1 MPTYEY
7 SCETCSSLFDFD
19 QSFSEDSLTK
29 CPGKRKGGPVT
40 DACKS
45 PGKGKVAKVFGA
57 VGIAFKGD
65 GFYKNDHGAGA
76 KSKNASTAADSSS
89 SSSGSDSSSSSDG
102 SSTDSKK
109 SDTKKSESTKSES
122 TKSDSKKKS
131 SSAKA
136 KSD

>member
-19 QSFSEDSLTK
+19 QPFSDDSLTK
-29 CPGKRKGGPVT
+29 CPGKRKGGPIT
-40 DACKS
+40 DACTS

-76 KSKNASTAADSSS
+76 KSKKASTASDSSS
-89 SSSGSDSSSSSDG
+89 SSSSSETSSSSESSSSD
-102 SSTDSKK
+102 SKKSETKK
-109 SDTKKSESTKSES
+109 SDTKKSESKKSE
-122 TKSDSKKKS
+122 KS
-131 SSAKA
+131 SSTKA

>member
-29 CPGKRKGGPVT
+29 CPGKRKGGPIT
-40 DACKS
+40 DACTT

-76 KSKNASTAADSSS
+76 KSKKASTTSDSSGS
-89 SSSGSDSSSSSDG
+89 SDSSSSE
-102 SSTDSKK
+102 SSSSDSKK
-109 SDTKKSESTKSES
+109 SDTKKSESK
-122 TKSDSKKKS
+122 KSDSKKSEKS
-131 SSAKA
+131 GSTKA